1 MITGQVTVDREAV
14 IQLEVD
20 GSEQKR
26 EIVDFVIDTG
36 FNGNLILPGD
46 LVERLNLQLA
56 GKRRATLGDGNT
68 VLLDVCIAS
77 VLWYKER
84 REVLAL
90 RADGGPLIGMSLLH
104 GNRLNMEVVNGGEVT
119 IEPVT

>member
-14 IQLEVD
+14 IQLEVF

-36 FNGNLILPGD
+36 SNGYLILPGD
-46 LVERLNLQLA
+46 LVERLNLRSA

-77 VLWYKER
+77 VLWNKER
-84 REVLAL
+84 RDVLAL

-104 GNRLNMEVVNGGEVT
+104 GNRVKLVILDGGEVT
-119 IEPVT
+119 IEPIR

>member
-1 MITGQVTVDREAV
+1 MITGQVAVDREAV
-14 IQLEVD
+14 IQLEVY

>member
-14 IQLEVD
+14 IQLEVY

>member
-14 IQLEVD
+14 IQLEVY

-56 GKRRATLGDGNT
+56 GKRRATLGDGNS

>member
-14 IQLEVD
+14 IQLEVF

-36 FNGNLILPGD
+36 FNGYLILPVD
-46 LVERLNLQLA
+46 LVERLNLRSA

-77 VLWYKER
+77 VLWNKER
-84 REVLAL
+84 RDVLAL

-104 GNRLNMEVVNGGEVT
+104 GNRVKLVIVDGGEVT
-119 IEPVT
+119 IEPIR

>member
-14 IQLEVD
+14 IQLDVF

-36 FNGNLILPGD
+36 FNGYLILPGE
-46 LVERLNLQLA
+46 LIERLNLQSA

-68 VLLDVCIAS
+68 VLLDVCIAT
-77 VLWYKER
+77 VLWFNER

-90 RADGGPLIGMSLLH
+90 RADGGPLIDMSLLH
-104 GNRLNMEVVNGGEVT
+104 GNRLNMEVLNGGEVT
-119 IEPVT
+119 IESVT

>member
-14 IQLEVD
+14 IQLEVY

-56 GKRRATLGDGNT
+56 GKRRATLGDGST

>member
-14 IQLEVD
+14 IQLEVY

-36 FNGNLILPGD
+36 FNGYLILPGD
-46 LVERLNLQLA
+46 LVERLNLQSA

-104 GNRLNMEVVNGGEVT
+104 GNRLNVEVVNGGEVT
-119 IEPVT
+119 IESVT